1 MGECPFGNAALNE
14 VKLRHLWGLS
24 QERLHFV
31 DVGASYLNTSAA
43 HFVRGYPRGHEF
55 TVHLIEGNPRIEY
68 TRRLARGVG
77 IKYLGNVTRA
87 CAWTEDGVEF
97 HSEGFAT
104 VPDVFPIGS
113 VVRTTPTHRLK
124 HLVAQIPPAL
134 RRQFGCTDAGGVT
147 MDCQPWSCTTIDLA
161 RWMREL
167 FSPGDFVVLKIDAE
181 GAEWRLLPHLLRADA
196 AQLVDEMWV
205 EWHHD
210 GMPNVQAASRV
221 FGVNGLWG
229 DTIARTEQQH
239 QLTRAYTALHIPIHD
254 WH

>member
-1 MGECPFGNAALNE
+1 
-14 VKLRHLWGLS
+14 
-24 QERLHFV
+24 
-31 DVGASYLNTSAA
+31 
-43 HFVRGYPRGHEF
+43 
-55 TVHLIEGNPRIEY
+55 
-68 TRRLARGVG
+68 
-77 IKYLGNVTRA
+77 
-87 CAWTEDGVEF
+87 
-97 HSEGFAT
+97 
-104 VPDVFPIGS
+104 
-113 VVRTTPTHRLK
+113 
-124 HLVAQIPPAL
+124 
-134 RRQFGCTDAGGVT
+134 

-254 WH
+254 WQ